1 MGVWDLELQWP
12 MKLVPAPFSSSLGR
26 EAKTLQENTTKVLV
40 LGCVPQERMR
50 ELQKQKIPADASSLA
65 ELRKHKIPPNSFR
78 IPSKI
83 LKNCHSSKISRKTRK
98 KSCQTRSNASKVFNI
113 CYSYYIMTV
122 QLGGVASS
130 CHPSHTT

>member
-1 MGVWDLELQWP
+1 

-83 LKNCHSSKISRKTRK
+83 LKIVILPKYLAKLAKNPAKLAQMPL
-98 KSCQTRSNASKVFNI
+98 KSLIFVILTI
-113 CYSYYIMTV
+113 
-122 QLGGVASS
+122 
-130 CHPSHTT
+130 